1 MPKMIGMMRLGRD
14 AELRY
19 TQNNEPV
26 ASLSLAYAHGK
37 AGQDGKRPTQWIDAT
52 LWGKR
57 AEALTQYMT
66 KGGLHCFTLDELH
79 IQTFQKQDG
88 STGTKLAARVLDVE
102 LGSRQ
107 DAAPAPAPRPAPPP
121 PRQAPAAPRAAA
133 GSGFDDMDDDIPL
146 RDPMSY
152 RGAHLV
158 L

>member
-19 TQNNEPV
+19 TPNNEPL

-57 AEALTQYMT
+57 AESLTQYLT
-66 KGGLHCFTLDELH
+66 RGGLHCFTLDELH

-88 STGTKLAARVLDVE
+88 SSGTKLVARVLDVE
-102 LGSRQ
+102 LGARQ
-107 DAAPAPAPRPAPPP
+107 DAASPAPAPPPPARPPAPRPAP
-121 PRQAPAAPRAAA
+121 APAPSA

-146 RDPMSY
+146 
-152 RGAHLV
+152 
-158 L
+158 